1 MSKKRTGFYY
11 HPACLEH
18 DTGHGH
24 PERPARLTAIME
36 HLTNAGMLDKLD
48 VCEPEPI
55 ALETIALVHPPKYID
70 YVSRS
75 CTDKLTPLD
84 SDTVVSKNSFTAA
97 RLAVGAVVAAV
108 EQVSLGK
115 WQNAFCAIRPPGHH
129 AEVEQAM
136 GFCLFNNVAIAA
148 EWLRRKQRAERVLI
162 IDWDVHHGN
171 GTQNIFYERGD
182 VFYFSAHQW
191 PLYPG
196 TGRAEETGNGA
207 GAGTTQN
214 LPIPPLTSEAEYLER
229 FCEATRE
236 IYESFQP
243 EFTLISAG
251 FDAHRDDPL
260 AHLELTEAGFAALTD
275 HVLSLSEKYCEHR
288 VVSVLEGGYNL
299 TALAQSVAAHLE
311 RILAAAK
318 MT

>member
-1 MSKKRTGFYY
+1 
-11 HPACLEH
+11 
-18 DTGHGH
+18 
-24 PERPARLTAIME
+24 
-36 HLTNAGMLDKLD
+36 
-48 VCEPEPI
+48 
-55 ALETIALVHPPKYID
+55 
-70 YVSRS
+70 
-75 CTDKLTPLD
+75 
-84 SDTVVSKNSFTAA
+84 TVVSKNSFTAA